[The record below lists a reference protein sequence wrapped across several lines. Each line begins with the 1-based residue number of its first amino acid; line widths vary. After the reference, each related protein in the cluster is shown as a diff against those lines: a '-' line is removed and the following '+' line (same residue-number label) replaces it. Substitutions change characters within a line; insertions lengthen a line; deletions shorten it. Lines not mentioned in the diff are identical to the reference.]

1 MTWFRPQVLC
11 TAPDR
16 RPADRADRIAH
27 TASVVK
33 AHPSISHSGPAWPTS
48 RAKARVHCVVLIVCQ
63 YLTFVGTRPKEW
75 FSVLHLCTRSL
86 PAHDMRH
93 ESVYMRSPPL
103 CGNQALPCP
112 TA

>member
-1 MTWFRPQVLC
+1 M
-11 TAPDR
+11 
-16 RPADRADRIAH
+16 
-27 TASVVK
+27 
-33 AHPSISHSGPAWPTS
+33 
-48 RAKARVHCVVLIVCQ
+48 VLIVCQ

-112 TA
+112 TAALYLV